1 MKTHF
6 RRVNL
11 ALWTCLALAWSG
23 GAPAQSPKLEQLEAV
38 DGEKSPG
45 RLGGDATR
53 GLVFELEGNKTPVP
67 LEAGMTVHF
76 SGVGP
81 ASAAGLPPFR
91 VGLGLGQRLCGR
103 LIALSER
110 ELRIGEVAGN
120 ASEVIARGG
129 FQSLTQRPGESLV
142 FQDGF
147 EKIDTGRWSIMG
159 DGELV
164 AEPRLS
170 GERSLRLPASG
181 ATLTHSLPEPVRAG
195 RLELAFY
202 DTAKVAGG
210 SWSVELMFRGPSGP
224 EPVRVDL
231 GWSEESL
238 AVESPNGPALA
249 VQRLARKPGWHRL
262 IVRFARDECEISVD
276 ENELAHGKG
285 LDGPLVKITLA
296 STRPAKEK
304 GEGGAEPLAGHV
316 DDFRL
321 IQFTRSRSDVEEDV
335 TQDEVRLNGG
345 DQVFGKIR
353 SADADRV
360 WLVVDGGAVPF
371 SWGDLSGLHFK
382 RVGVPG
388 AMVEG
393 LLVRASWLSAAGGQ
407 PDDLNVLEGALLK
420 VSAGSITLAT
430 PYAGAIVIPRARL
443 TSLAVLG
450 RGRRMVIDP
459 LAHHLGDEFSSTPP
473 LLDPPQPEGGV
484 LERAFE
490 LRDVP
495 DEPAFLVFDVVQ
507 VVGENADVP
516 TFSDMVKRGEL
527 RTTVKINGEPFDY
540 LNRHVKTRN
549 ETPERL
555 RIPIPRGLLK
565 QGKNVIR
572 LEQVGTANDPN
583 YLDDLGILAIALE
596 FAGTPPV
603 EKPGP

>member
-1 MKTHF
+1 MKTHL
-6 RRVNL
+6 RHASL
-11 ALWTCLALAWSG
+11 ALWTCLALAWPG
-23 GAPAQSPKLEQLEAV
+23 GVSAQPPKAEWLDGAE
-38 DGEKSPG
+38 GEKTFG
-45 RLGGDATR
+45 KLGGDSAR
-53 GLVFELEGNKTPVP
+53 GFFFEVDGKAPIALES
-67 LEAGMTVHF
+67 GMTVHGR
-76 SGVGP
+76 GVGP

-91 VGLGLGQRLCGR
+91 VDLGLGQRLCGR
-103 LIALSER
+103 LVALGER

-120 ASEVIARGG
+120 ASDVIARGG

-147 EKIDTGRWSIMG
+147 DTIDAKRWSITG
-159 DGELV
+159 GGELV

-181 ATLTHSLPEPVRAG
+181 ATFTHTLSEPVRAG
-195 RLELAFY
+195 RLELAFH
-202 DTAKVAGG
+202 DTGKVAGA
-210 SWSVELMFRGPSGP
+210 SWSVELLFRGASGP

-249 VQRLARKPGWHRL
+249 VQRLARKTGWHRL
-262 IVRFARDECEISVD
+262 LFKFARDECEISVD

-285 LDGPLVKITLA
+285 LDGPLVKITLVSA
-296 STRPAKEK
+296 QTAKEV
-304 GEGGAEPLAGHV
+304 GPSEALAGHL
-316 DDFRL
+316 DDLRL
-321 IQFTRSRSDVEEDV
+321 IRFTQSRSDVEEDV

-360 WLVVDGGAVPF
+360 WLVVDGGPVPF
-371 SWGDLSGLHFK
+371 SWGDLSGLYF
-382 RVGVPG
+382 RRTSTPG

-407 PDDLNVLEGALLK
+407 PDDLNVLEGALVKLDAE
-420 VSAGSITLAT
+420 SLTLAT
-430 PYAGAIVIPRARL
+430 PYSGALRIPRERL
-443 TSLAVLG
+443 TTLTILAG
-450 RGRRMVIDP
+450 RGRRWVIDP
-459 LAHHLGDEFSSTPP
+459 MAHHLGDEFSLTPP

-490 LRDVP
+490 LAEVP
-495 DEPAFLVFDVVQ
+495 EAPAFLVFDVIQ

-540 LNRHVKTRN
+540 LNRYVKTRN
-549 ETPERL
+549 DTPERL
-555 RIPIPRGLLK
+555 RIPIPAALLK
-565 QGKNVIR
+565 PGKNVIR
-572 LEQVGTANDPN
+572 LDQVGTANDPN
-583 YLDDLGILAIALE
+583 YLDDLGILGIALE
-596 FAGTPPV
+596 FSSATPPGR
-603 EKPGP
+603 PAP